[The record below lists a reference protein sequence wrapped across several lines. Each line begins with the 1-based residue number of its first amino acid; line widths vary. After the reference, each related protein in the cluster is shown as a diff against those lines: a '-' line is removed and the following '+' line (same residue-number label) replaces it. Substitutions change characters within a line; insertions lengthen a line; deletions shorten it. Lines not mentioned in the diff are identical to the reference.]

1 MRRLLFNNA
10 NQINTIII
18 GFNDGDMQWPY
29 INHIAHTGN
38 VTICRDHEARDRRDI
53 IVIGKVLN
61 IKRLLQ
67 GMQIC
72 TAFYQPAVTIGNDF
86 RRFVSVR
93 EFTRNGFQHIQRR
106 DQTYL
111 YVEKKDDFSRVPEEL
126 MKGFGQPQLA
136 MILPLDGRKKLV
148 NADIEK
154 VKQALTEQGYYLQL
168 PPPPEDLLKQ
178 HLSVMGQK
186 TDDTNK

>member
-1 MRRLLFNNA
+1 MF
-10 NQINTIII
+10 
-18 GFNDGDMQWPY
+18 
-29 INHIAHTGN
+29 
-38 VTICRDHEARDRRDI
+38 C
-53 IVIGKVLN
+53 VIYRSSK
-61 IKRLLQ
+61 
-67 GMQIC
+67 
-72 TAFYQPAVTIGNDF
+72 
-86 RRFVSVR
+86 
-93 EFTRNGFQHIQRR
+93 R

-111 YVEKKDDFSRVPEEL
+111 YVKKKDDFSRVPEEL